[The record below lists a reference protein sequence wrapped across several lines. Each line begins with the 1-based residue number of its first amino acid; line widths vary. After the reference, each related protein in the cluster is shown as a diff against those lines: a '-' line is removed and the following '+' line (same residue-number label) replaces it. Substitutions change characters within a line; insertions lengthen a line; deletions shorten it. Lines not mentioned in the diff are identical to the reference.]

1 MSRYNLSEWVDGFE
15 RDGREFDI
23 KTDVLLSNSKVLFPG
38 RFYILNYKAQT
49 DKPYNARPV
58 IISLGLSKTEQ
69 DSFLCIDLCLIPK
82 KIRIRFVQTLF
93 DMFERQVSENMENF
107 WNVEDADKQKQIKQF
122 SYELLDKMPMF
133 KPFKHAVKKYK
144 IKNTYKIYSVPFSG
158 VYKIVGKLCDNNC
171 FVNSNVKIEQET
183 FLKNNNTNK

>member
-23 KTDVLLSNSKVLFPG
+23 KTDVLLSNIKVLFPG

-58 IISLGLSKTEQ
+58 IISLGLSKTEP

-82 KIRIRFVQTLF
+82 KIRIRFVQILF
-93 DMFERQVSENMENF
+93 DMFERQVSENMEKF
-107 WNVEDADKQKQIKQF
+107 WNVEDAD
-122 SYELLDKMPMF
+122 

-144 IKNTYKIYSVPFSG
+144 IKNTFRIYSVPFSG
-158 VYKIVGKLCDNNC
+158 VYKIVGKLCDKNC
-171 FVNSNVKIEQET
+171 FVNSNVKIEQGT

>member
-1 MSRYNLSEWVDGFE
+1 MSRYNLSEWIDGFE

-58 IISLGLSKTEQ
+58 IISLGLSKTEP

-82 KIRIRFVQTLF
+82 KIRIKFVQILF
-93 DMFERQVSENMENF
+93 DMFERQVSENIEKF
-107 WNVEDADKQKQIKQF
+107 WNIEDADKQKQIKQF
-122 SYELLDKMPMF
+122 SYELLDKIPMF
-133 KPFKHAVKKYK
+133 KPFKYAVKKYK

-158 VYKIVGKLCDNNC
+158 VYKLLGNFCDKN
-171 FVNSNVKIEQET
+171 FYVNSNIKTEQAN
-183 FLKNNNTNK
+183 FLKNV